1 MVWRRGMRAGDTCGG
16 GERHLSRRA
25 GPCDRAVR
33 EPARMWGGTRD
44 VMDHVAPDSASEC
57 CSRCRRKHE
66 APGCLVVA
74 QAWVCVCVCMSHGV
88 GAEGPRGEPES
99 LGEGP
104 CHIGWGQRQRGQEG
118 SQGAL
123 SCCGGERFQNPLP
136 PALPLSNLF
145 NKQDILK
152 TQREGGL

>member
-1 MVWRRGMRAGDTCGG
+1 MVWRRGTRAGDTCGG

-66 APGCLVVA
+66 APGCLAVA
-74 QAWVCVCVCMSHGV
+74 QAWVCVCAYVTWGGGR
-88 GAEGPRGEPES
+88 GAK
-99 LGEGP
+99 
-104 CHIGWGQRQRGQEG
+104 EG
-118 SQGAL
+118 SQRAWGRGRA
-123 SCCGGERFQNPLP
+123 
-136 PALPLSNLF
+136 
-145 NKQDILK
+145 
-152 TQREGGL
+152 T